1 MPDVDDDGRP
11 TKKWMICSISEVVVT
26 GAGATYISRR
36 GGPKRQ
42 LPNDTFIARMWRQD
56 PEYGEDA
63 DSSMVGVA
71 DSVEELLLCQRL
83 TRGAAR
89 SRMNAGVLFVPDGIT
104 TARTSPT
111 GEPVL
116 EEPGDDISGLA
127 AMAQQDPGNDMVT
140 QLMDAM
146 VTPIGDEASAG
157 GVVPLILVGPPDQ
170 GAAIR
175 HVTFER
181 TSDEWLVKR
190 AEVALDRI
198 LQGIDVPKE
207 IIKGMSQVKYSNA
220 VVINEDLYK
229 ANIEPLA
236 LVLADSLTSV
246 YLWPVLRAKGYT
258 DDQIKELVIWYDPSE
273 IVTRPNSAQSA
284 NDGMDRGLLS
294 PKAWRREHGFAES
307 DAPSETDLIW
317 KMMADVSRLPE
328 NVLQAMAEKVFGNI
342 LDIKDVPVKGLPQ
355 TWSPDAQEK
364 AAQPGAPNLKAVPSK
379 DQGEQDP
386 QRKAIQQVGVK

>member
-1 MPDVDDDGRP
+1 
-11 TKKWMICSISEVVVT
+11 
-26 GAGATYISRR
+26 
-36 GGPKRQ
+36 
-42 LPNDTFIARMWRQD
+42 
-56 PEYGEDA
+56 
-63 DSSMVGVA
+63 
-71 DSVEELLLCQRL
+71 
-83 TRGAAR
+83 
-89 SRMNAGVLFVPDGIT
+89 
-104 TARTSPT
+104 
-111 GEPVL
+111 
-116 EEPGDDISGLA
+116 
-127 AMAQQDPGNDMVT
+127 
-140 QLMDAM
+140 
-146 VTPIGDEASAG
+146 
-157 GVVPLILVGPPDQ
+157 
-170 GAAIR
+170 
-175 HVTFER
+175 
-181 TSDEWLVKR
+181 
-190 AEVALDRI
+190 
-198 LQGIDVPKE
+198 
-207 IIKGMSQVKYSNA
+207 MSQVKYSNA